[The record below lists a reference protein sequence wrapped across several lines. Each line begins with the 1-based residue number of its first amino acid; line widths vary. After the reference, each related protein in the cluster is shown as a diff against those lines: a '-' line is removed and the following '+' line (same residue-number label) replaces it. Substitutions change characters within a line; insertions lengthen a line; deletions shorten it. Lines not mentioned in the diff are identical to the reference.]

1 MMRRGLQW
9 AASGAVAA
17 ALTIAAAG
25 CTGNSATTA
34 SMADGAVSAS
44 SESSQAAAGD
54 MAGGSA
60 DTGSAAG
67 AGEAGAASSAAVPAA
82 PGAAAP
88 GAAVGYD
95 TAPSEKATSD
105 APVIASDRQIIRTAT
120 VTIGIEVKPS
130 DGEKS
135 VTAADLAQAA
145 QRAARQV
152 RDLGTIPGA
161 YVAGSDGH
169 GSSVTVTLR
178 IPAGSYDD
186 IMGRLGSIGTVT
198 NESEATEDVT
208 SQLIDV
214 SSRLQTM
221 QASVDRLRALMTDA
235 QSMKDVIAL
244 ESELTQREADLESLE
259 RQQASL
265 KDQVALSTITVTVN
279 ADAAKVATAA
289 EPKVE
294 RAAFVAGLIAGWHGL
309 QAVGRVVAAVAGAL
323 LPFLPAIAVVVALGW
338 LGVRRTR
345 RARAATAAVEQAPQ
359 V

>member
-67 AGEAGAASSAAVPAA
+67 AGAASSAAVPAA
-82 PGAAAP
+82 PGAA
-88 GAAVGYD
+88 VGYD
-95 TAPSEKATSD
+95 TAPSGKATSD
-105 APVIASDRQIIRTAT
+105 APVIASNRQIIRTAT

-198 NESEATEDVT
+198 NEAEATEDVT

>member
-1 MMRRGLQW
+1 
-9 AASGAVAA
+9 
-17 ALTIAAAG
+17 
-25 CTGNSATTA
+25 
-34 SMADGAVSAS
+34 
-44 SESSQAAAGD
+44 
-54 MAGGSA
+54 
-60 DTGSAAG
+60 
-67 AGEAGAASSAAVPAA
+67 
-82 PGAAAP
+82 
-88 GAAVGYD
+88 VGYD
-95 TAPSEKATSD
+95 TAPSGKATSD
-105 APVIASDRQIIRTAT
+105 APVIASNRQIIRTAT